1 MKRIRLSAKQ
11 KIITVIRTMR
21 TAPQESVNSF
31 SGTVL
36 SERPEINRWR
46 IQTQLAVNSHTHQKA
61 LCILGVL
68 FMQDKRRVN
77 LTLIRYYTAQEV
89 ASTEDN

>member
-11 KIITVIRTMR
+11 KIITVIRTIR
-21 TAPQESVNSF
+21 SAPQKSVNSL

-46 IQTQLAVNSHTHQKA
+46 IQTQLAVDNHTHQKV
-61 LCILGVL
+61 LCIWRVL
-68 FMQDKRRVN
+68 FIQDKRRVN
-77 LTLIRYYTAQEV
+77 V
-89 ASTEDN
+89 AALRS

>member
-77 LTLIRYYTAQEV
+77 LTLIAIIQHKK
-89 ASTEDN
+89 